1 MIKFT
6 RTTGYTPEGNP
17 IKVTETLGVGTT
29 LYTQANSERI
39 MSDVWEWIT
48 SVYYWDANA
57 GAIKSMWL
65 GEETTYTI
73 DCDFAT
79 IADDVRKAIFD
90 RNFKRQL
97 SMASDEAEVP
107 TKGRVVRVV
116 RGKTSKGSEGKVVV
130 AIERPYGMGYRT
142 SYEMKLGI
150 ALDDEMT
157 TYVAKNGKTY
167 PTHKNMIWV
176 WARNCEVINPEVDI
190 EDVTYRATTITNREV
205 AELQQRC
212 KGKVAELLAA

>member
-39 MSDVWEWIT
+39 MSDIWEWIT
-48 SVYYWDANA
+48 SVYYWDADA
-57 GAIKSMWL
+57 GAIKSVWL

-73 DCDFAT
+73 DCDFETVAE
-79 IADDVRKAIFD
+79 DVRKAFFD

-97 SMASDEAEVP
+97 SLASDEAEVP

-116 RGKTSKGSEGKVVV
+116 RGKTSKGAEGKVVV

>member
-39 MSDVWEWIT
+39 MSDVWECIT